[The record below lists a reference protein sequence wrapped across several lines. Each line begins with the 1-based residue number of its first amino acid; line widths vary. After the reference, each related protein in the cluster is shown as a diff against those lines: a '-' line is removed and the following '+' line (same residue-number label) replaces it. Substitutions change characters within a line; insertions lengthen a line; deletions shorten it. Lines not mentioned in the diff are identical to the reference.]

1 MKVRKSNTRT
11 ASNFLP
17 LQEEDASTQQ
27 QRNGETLP
35 LDPQRDA
42 SREAYLNISQGKTEI
57 LLV

>member
-17 LQEEDASTQQ
+17 LQEEDESTQQ

-42 SREAYLNISQGKTEI
+42 SPEAYLNIS
-57 LLV
+57 